1 MRQRKRHVKELRRSH
16 TGSSE
21 HRNVIAVAVTAVA
34 AGLCAYFL
42 PSSHAT
48 SLYAS
53 SGAESDSFKALAT
66 GSACANPV
74 VIPMDPNNAQSGVTK
89 GNYYIT
95 NDTWNAAHYMGLV
108 QALYVCNYNS
118 WFAIANMNN
127 DLNDGAVKT
136 SPNVQETWYPTPTKL
151 SSWES
156 ITSQFSDMSP
166 GTGSNY
172 GIWEFE
178 YDIWLNG
185 LADSNSTEVMI
196 WTYNNGQTPRGS
208 ASGSFTDADHT
219 YEVYHSSPPYQYVAF
234 VDRSNN
240 LSGNVNLLDFFN
252 YVISRGWMPRSST
265 LYQICNG
272 AELVS
277 TNNRSEKFAINNF
290 SINMKAYGAQPRL
303 YFREVSNI
311 HGFGP
316 WHITDRLKCNPTMFI
331 ACIDEHISPTPEK
344 RYPSGRPACTPG
356 NLEFGFRRPGLSL
369 ERYRKVPGT
378 RALPAAAV
386 RVG

>member
-1 MRQRKRHVKELRRSH
+1 MRQLKRHVKKLRRSH
-16 TGSSE
+16 TGPNE
-21 HRNVIAVAVTAVA
+21 RQNVIAIVVVAAV

-66 GSACANPV
+66 DSACANPT

-95 NDTWNAAHYMGLV
+95 NDTWNAAHYMGLL
-108 QALYVCNYNS
+108 QAIYVCNYSS

-127 DLNDGAVKT
+127 DTGDGAVKT

-151 SSWES
+151 SSWKS
-156 ITSQFSDMSP
+156 ITSQFSDVPP

-172 GIWEFE
+172 GTWEFE

-240 LSGNVNLLDFFN
+240 LSGNVDLLDFFN
-252 YVISRGWMPRSST
+252 YVISKGWMPRSSM
-265 LYQICNG
+265 LYKICNG
-272 AELVS
+272 VELVS

-290 SINMKAYGAQPRL
+290 SINMKAYEVRPRL
-303 YFREVSNI
+303 
-311 HGFGP
+311 
-316 WHITDRLKCNPTMFI
+316 
-331 ACIDEHISPTPEK
+331 SPGSMRTSK
-344 RYPSGRPACTPG
+344 HRYPSGPKD
-356 NLEFGFRRPGLSL
+356 NLKQMKKYSTANTGPINGKLILLTYLLTAFTSFRLGS
-369 ERYRKVPGT
+369 E
-378 RALPAAAV
+378 
-386 RVG
+386 